1 MSEIKEFLN
10 NKKENEMIFK
20 VYTLDSEPQERI
32 FKNFDEI
39 TEYTGIKN
47 AKHFIEEGGVSSDG
61 IIRLEAAND
70 YTKQFLKEESV
81 ISRFKY
87 ENGEF
92 NPNLLANFNQILE
105 KSSPISERDF
115 ILLDQN
121 LKSKIEKEN
130 STIFMVSNNEEI
142 FTNFLEVDNLQELNN
157 INHMSEKQGGKAL
170 GSYHY
175 EDTLSIYDYSKKK
188 LFVIDLRGES
198 ESIDDILKRDKV
210 KGVNKLG
217 AMEYDF
223 HNEETREGYTKTQ
236 KTLVFGTNEEVD
248 KVFTS
253 FENKIEEVSKLINS
267 GELDDTGMYYYTEKD
282 GFNNSKENP
291 IYIEDAAHLFDEREV
306 YTLKGQDFELMFF
319 YAAEVT
325 DDILINAGSQ
335 NDNLYIEGTNGEV
348 VEFKLGDKVELNENP
363 KIFKGL
369 EKDSDF
375 EFNRIERLSDPK
387 QTLSKKT
394 KMKM

>member
-291 IYIEDAAHLFDEREV
+291 IYIEDAAPLFDEREV

-387 QTLSKKT
+387 PTLPKKT